1 MRNSNL
7 LKCLAVFAMFAL
19 STPAAAQ
26 EGQETRSVDGGGI
39 TGEGWMG
46 SVDASEAAR
55 GLSLADS
62 KFMAHGDMLMVTTG
76 PAGAYWNAEHVASG
90 NYTVSATFE
99 EPEFMNVN
107 DHPHPYGIVFG
118 GNDMGTDTQT
128 YLYCAAYGTG
138 TYIVRGF
145 GPEAFRLSDRRPVAH
160 DAVNK
165 AAEKG
170 QPVSQVISVTV
181 SDDSVACSIN
191 GTVVA
196 TYAKSDAVGEGKVK
210 STDGVYGV
218 RFGHNTEG
226 NVTEL
231 TMTQN

>member
-1 MRNSNL
+1 MRTSNL
-7 LKCLAVFAMFAL
+7 LMLVAMLAVASPAL
-19 STPAAAQ
+19 AQ
-26 EGQETRSVDGGGI
+26 DDQETRSVEGGGI

-46 SVDASEAAR
+46 SIDASEAAK

-62 KFMAHGDMLMVTTG
+62 KFMAHDGMLMVTTG

-90 NYTVSATFE
+90 NYTVSATFT

-107 DHPHPYGIVFG
+107 DHPHPYGIVIG
-118 GNDMGTDTQT
+118 GNDMSTDTQS

-165 AAEKG
+165 AADKN
-170 QPVSQVISVTV
+170 QSVSQMIAVTV
-181 SDDSVACSIN
+181 SDESVSCSIN

-196 TYAKSDAVGEGKVK
+196 T
-210 STDGVYGV
+210 
-218 RFGHNTEG
+218 
-226 NVTEL
+226 
-231 TMTQN
+231 